1 MHIEINKLTSAAALD
16 QTYKESTTNPTK
28 MADALKNA
36 GQQAQSGAQSAGQS
50 VQNTAQSATNNG
62 TDQWSQMSEEQKKQT
77 FDALPE
83 DQKHNKTY
91 TEWIKE
97 GYQHQKE
104 NWMPWIEDVYLRWFT
119 NDNKAS
125 YATKDTLGKTKVTG
139 IDQVDTLQD
148 GVNNLVSG
156 QVGQGGLLQ
165 PVGDAVSKEGV
176 NRAERGGKDN
186 DGSYGGAA
194 SSVTDPV
201 VNNAKAAG
209 QSVSNGAQGAGS
221 YVKSAGGYV
230 GGMFGGNKNEN
241 EAAGQK

>member
-1 MHIEINKLTSAAALD
+1 MLTS
-16 QTYKESTTNPTK
+16 
-28 MADALKNA
+28 LK
-36 GQQAQSGAQSAGQS
+36 
-50 VQNTAQSATNNG
+50 
-62 TDQWSQMSEEQKKQT
+62 
-77 FDALPE
+77 
-83 DQKHNKTY
+83 
-91 TEWIKE
+91 
-97 GYQHQKE
+97 
-104 NWMPWIEDVYLRWFT
+104 
-119 NDNKAS
+119 
-125 YATKDTLGKTKVTG
+125 
-139 IDQVDTLQD
+139 D

-176 NRAERGGKDN
+176 NRAERGGKGN

-230 GGMFGGNKNEN
+230 GGLFGGNKNEN